1 MDNVLQKNAHHNEQV
16 DYYEKKIDS
25 LNTVKNELNSQVAI
39 LNSELEKSNGLSFR
53 CISLEKENR
62 KLLDELSQ
70 LKTEIQNLNFKL
82 TTTSNETSETKQMI
96 RFEFVDA

>member
-1 MDNVLQKNAHHNEQV
+1 LDNVLQKNAHHNEQV

-25 LNTVKNELNSQVAI
+25 LNTVKNELNSQVTM
-39 LNSELEKSNGLSFR
+39 
-53 CISLEKENR
+53 
-62 KLLDELSQ
+62 LSQ